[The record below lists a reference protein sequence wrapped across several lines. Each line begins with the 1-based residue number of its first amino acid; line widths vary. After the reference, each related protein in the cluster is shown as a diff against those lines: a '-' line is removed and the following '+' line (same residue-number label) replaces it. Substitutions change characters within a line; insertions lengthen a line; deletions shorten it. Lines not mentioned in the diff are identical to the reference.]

1 MQMNTII
8 INIFRN
14 RVFAGSGDGTL
25 LVCGMHWCSNDTNR
39 WCTERKS

>member
-14 RVFAGSGDGTL
+14 RVFANSGDPAL
-25 LVCGMHWCSNDTNR
+25 LACGMHWCLSDTKR
-39 WCTERKS
+39 LCGEIKP